1 MNKPELNIF
10 VEDAAESGLDLGKIT
25 EKLKKMTRYFLAK
38 ENFVKK
44 SCLNGY
50 EYDTL
55 CFDIV
60 FCTND
65 EIHRINKEY
74 RNIDRPT
81 DVISFAIFADS
92 APKERFIFDNEI
104 HKSELAEG
112 LSMNVLYYGN
122 LPGEYSVM
130 LSADFLPEESDSSV
144 CFIVPETAEEAV
156 DLNLDDSSSVRVSI
170 NEIGPQEGLEIM
182 DMQVSTDDALH
193 SNLRLD
199 FKVV

>member
-1 MNKPELNIF
+1 MKRLIMLSLIILSVSSLFSIAQGSLNAVVPGNFGVAYPEDGIRMDNLVF
-10 VEDAAESGLDLGKIT
+10 LLEDSNES
-25 EKLKKMTRYFLAK
+25 
-38 ENFVKK
+38 
-44 SCLNGY
+44 S
-50 EYDTL
+50 
-55 CFDIV
+55 
-60 FCTND
+60 
-65 EIHRINKEY
+65 
-74 RNIDRPT
+74 
-81 DVISFAIFADS
+81 
-92 APKERFIFDNEI
+92 FIFDNEI

-144 CFIVPETAEEAV
+144 CFSVPETAEEAV
-156 DLNLDDSSSVRVSI
+156 DLNLVESSRVRVSI